1 MKGFLL
7 AALILGIS
15 SFQALAEPPT
25 IVLASDPWCPH
36 TCPADS
42 SRPGYMVEVA
52 YRAFA
57 LSGITVIYR
66 TTSWNRAMSD
76 VREGRIDGIIGTLA
90 SRAVELDLPQEGF
103 GRNSYAFA
111 VRDDDPWVLAG
122 LDSLEDRTLGTVQ
135 GYSYSP
141 ALDPWMA
148 MHRDQIQALGGENAL
163 DRNLRKLVAGR
174 IDTVIEDE
182 AVLTYRLKTWPDA
195 KRIRLAGRI
204 ASGAFY
210 IAFSRRGGR
219 GTDLARTFDSGVR
232 ALRAS
237 GELDR
242 ILARY
247 GVRDLAR

>member
-1 MKGFLL
+1 MKGCLL
-7 AALILGIS
+7 VALILL
-15 SFQALAEPPT
+15 FFPFEALADSPT

-42 SRPGYMVEVA
+42 AKPGYMVEVA

-66 TTSWNRAMSD
+66 TNSWARAMSD
-76 VREGRIDGIIGTLA
+76 VHEGRIDGIVGTLA
-90 SRAVELDLPQEGF
+90 TRAVELDLPQEGF
-103 GRNSYAFA
+103 GRNSYVFV
-111 VRDDDPWVLAG
+111 VRADDPWTLAG
-122 LDSLEDRTLGTVQ
+122 LPSLEDRTLGVVQ

-141 ALDPWMA
+141 TLDPWMA
-148 MHRDQIQALGGENAL
+148 MHRDQIQALGGENVL
-163 DRNLRKLVAGR
+163 ERNLRKLLAGR

-182 AVLTYRLKTWPDA
+182 AVLTYRLRTWPEA
-195 KRIRLAGRI
+195 KQIRIAGRI
-204 ASGAFY
+204 DSGALY

-219 GTDLARTFDSGVR
+219 GTELARQFDSGVR

-247 GVRDLAR
+247 GVRDLGR

>member
-7 AALILGIS
+7 AALILVVLPFRAVADS
-15 SFQALAEPPT
+15 PS

-42 SRPGYMVEVA
+42 ARPGYMVEVA
-52 YRAFA
+52 REAFA

-66 TTSWNRAMSD
+66 TISWSRAMSD
-76 VREGRIDGIIGTLA
+76 VLEGRIDGVLATSA

-103 GRNSYAFA
+103 GRNYYAFA
-111 VRDDDPWVLAG
+111 VRNDDPWTLAG
-122 LDSLEDRTLGTVQ
+122 LDSLEDRTLGIVQ
-135 GYSYSP
+135 GYSYTP

-148 MHRDQIQALGGENAL
+148 QHRDQIQALGGENAL

-182 AVLTYRLKTWPDA
+182 AVLTYRLKNWPDA

-204 ASGAFY
+204 ESGALY

-219 GTDLARTFDSGVR
+219 GRDLAHRFDSGVR

-247 GVRDLAR
+247 GIRDMPR